1 MRLRA
6 TCYVALAAILFIG
19 FFPALSLTWSGSSEL
34 HTIMEAIATVLSA
47 TAGAMALVRYYGH
60 RKERWLLLAG
70 CGLLGAA
77 LHDTYHVIVTSSL
90 MAGRIPSILA
100 HQTPWS
106 GVTSRFYLSIFML
119 VSWLASERRSRRQ
132 KRVPDSTIYWHAGA
146 WMLASFLF
154 FALAPLPAHYHPE
167 FLVHRPA
174 ELIPALFF
182 VVTLFCH
189 LKKGAWKTD
198 LVEHWLILF
207 LIVSTLV
214 HLLYLPFS
222 GKLDAMHALAH
233 VLKILSYSF
242 VLVGLY
248 GNMYATFR
256 RERQLQNELELIVD
270 DRTRTLVETNR
281 TLQAEMVERKRAEEA
296 AGAANRAKSEFLA
309 NMSHEIRM
317 PMNGI
322 LGMIGLMLNDDL
334 TAGQRR
340 RGEIVQSSAEVLL
353 SLLNDILDLSKIEA
367 DKLELE
373 TADFDLR
380 TVVEGTA
387 DLMAVG
393 ALQRG
398 LELLCFIE
406 PDVPTRLRGDSSR
419 LRQVLLNLIGNAVKF
434 TERGEVSVRVR
445 LDAADNPP
453 KVRFEVSDTG
463 IGIPKDKT
471 SHLFHPFSQADASTT
486 RKYGGSGLGLSIVK
500 RLVEIMGGEVGFE
513 SQEGKGSCFWF
524 TALLQQQAAKRPSAL
539 SLPDR
544 RVLVVDDSSGSRKL
558 LAELLNFWR
567 ARHEQV
573 ADIDTAFARLQND
586 GSDFEAV
593 VADLE
598 TPLGGAARLLALM
611 QRDTKLRHT
620 PLIVLA
626 PTTNKTDEEQWRRL
640 GFAGRVAKPVKQ
652 GELGACLATV
662 LGYGPAPTVA
672 PTPAVQVRVNRE
684 QRARVRILM
693 VEDMVIN
700 QLVALGLLS
709 NLGFTADVAADG
721 REAIEALGNRDY
733 DLVLM
738 DCQLPEMDGYEATRL
753 IRQPNSP
760 VRNHSVPIVAMTAN
774 AMAGDR
780 EKCLAA
786 GMNGYLSKPVQASM
800 LEEAIE
806 QWTAAGG
813 PGREPLPLPAEIPSP
828 ATPAV
833 FDGEDLVERLMGN
846 EELARHVVRR
856 FLADLPEQFAALSQ
870 AVAAGDSGAVAQAAH
885 AIKGAA
891 ANTGGAQLRALAWKV
906 EQLGRAGDLAGA
918 AATLPDLSASFDSAQ
933 PIMQEFSRE

>member
-1 MRLRA
+1 
-6 TCYVALAAILFIG
+6 
-19 FFPALSLTWSGSSEL
+19 
-34 HTIMEAIATVLSA
+34 
-47 TAGAMALVRYYGH
+47 MALVRYYAH

-77 LHDTYHVIVTSSL
+77 FHDTYHAIVTSAL
-90 MAGRIPSILA
+90 MAGRIPSILS

-106 GVTSRFYLSIFML
+106 GVASRVYLSIFL
-119 VSWLASERRSRRQ
+119 LASWLTSERRRRRWRP
-132 KRVPDSTIYWHAGA
+132 KPVPDSTIYWHAGA
-146 WMLASFLF
+146 WMVASFLF
-154 FALAPLPAHYHPE
+154 FALAPLPAPYNPG
-167 FLVHRPA
+167 FPVHRPA

-182 VVTLFCH
+182 TATLFCH
-189 LKKGAWKTD
+189 LRNGAWKTD
-198 LVEHWLILF
+198 PVEHWLILF
-207 LIVSTLV
+207 LIVNTLE

-222 GKLDAMHALAH
+222 GQHDAMHALAH
-233 VLKILSYSF
+233 MLKILSYSF

-248 GNMYATFR
+248 GSMYATFR
-256 RERQLQNELELIVD
+256 RERQLQNQLELIVGE
-270 DRTRTLVETNR
+270 RTRRLVEINH

-322 LGMIGLMLNDDL
+322 LGMIGLMLNDNL
-334 TAGQRR
+334 TASQRR

-380 TVVEGTA
+380 SVVEGTA

-398 LELLCFIE
+398 LELLCYIE

-434 TERGEVSVRVR
+434 TERGEVSIRVR
-445 LDAADNPP
+445 LDTADSPS

-463 IGIPKDKT
+463 IGIPTDKA
-471 SHLFHPFSQADASTT
+471 SHLFRPFSQADASTT
-486 RKYGGSGLGLSIVK
+486 RKYGGTGLGLSIVK
-500 RLVEIMGGEVGFE
+500 RLVEIMGGQVGFE

-524 TALLQQQAAKRPSAL
+524 TALLQQQAATRPPAL
-539 SLPDR
+539 SLPER
-544 RVLVVDDSSGSRKL
+544 RVLVVDDSGGSRKL
-558 LAELLNFWR
+558 LADLLNFWH
-567 ARHEQV
+567 ARFEQA
-573 ADIDTAFARLQND
+573 ADIDAAFAMLQRD
-586 GSDFEAV
+586 GPEFEAV
-593 VADLE
+593 IADLE

-611 QRDTKLRHT
+611 HRDSRLRHT
-620 PLIVLA
+620 PVIVLA
-626 PTTNKTDEEQWRRL
+626 PTTNKTDAEQWRRL

-652 GELGACLATV
+652 GELGACLASV
-662 LGYGPAPTVA
+662 LGYGPAPGAASTLTA
-672 PTPAVQVRVNRE
+672 PQRMNRQ
-684 QRARVRILM
+684 QRAHVRILL

-709 NLGFTADVAADG
+709 SLGFTADVAADG

-753 IRQPNSP
+753 IRQPDSP

-786 GMNGYLSKPVQASM
+786 GMNGYLSKPVQAVK
-800 LEEAIE
+800 LEDAIE
-806 QWTAAGG
+806 QWTGAGG
-813 PGREPLPLPAEIPSP
+813 PVPAPLPLPLESRSP
-828 ATPAV
+828 AAPVV

-856 FLADLPEQFAALSQ
+856 FLADLPAQFAALSQ
-870 AVAAGDSGAVAQAAH
+870 AVGSGDSSAVTQAAH

-891 ANTGGAQLRALAWKV
+891 ANTGGAQLRELAWKV

-933 PIMQEFSRE
+933 PVMQKFGGE

>member
-1 MRLRA
+1 MRPSSELVPFRTAPARESRCLQSAVLSDPPAITHETLNRA
-6 TCYVALAAILFIG
+6 DKIGVPFRLGENPARQRGACYVAVAAILLLG
-19 FFPALSLTWSGSSEL
+19 YFPARSLTWSGSPEL
-34 HTIMEAIATVLSA
+34 HTIMESIATVLSV
-47 TAGAMALVRYYGH
+47 TAGTMALVRYYAH

-77 LHDTYHVIVTSSL
+77 FHDTYHVIVTSSL

-100 HQTPWS
+100 HQTSWS

-119 VSWLASERRSRRQ
+119 VSWLASERRKRRP
-132 KRVPDSTIYWHAGA
+132 KPVPDSTIYWHAGA
-146 WMLASFLF
+146 WMVASFLF
-154 FALAPLPAHYHPE
+154 FALAPLPAHYWPG
-167 FLVHRPA
+167 FPVHRPA

-182 VVTLFCH
+182 AVALFCH
-189 LKKGAWKTD
+189 LKKGAWKTG
-198 LVEHWLILF
+198 LVEHWLVLF
-207 LIVSTLV
+207 LIVSMLG

-222 GKLDAMHALAH
+222 GKLDALHALAH
-233 VLKILSYSF
+233 MLKILSYSF

-248 GNMYATFR
+248 GNMYTTFR
-256 RERQLQNELELIVD
+256 RERQLQNQLELIVEE
-270 DRTRTLVETNR
+270 RTRTLVETNR

-322 LGMIGLMLNDDL
+322 LGMIGLMLNDEL
-334 TAGQRR
+334 TAVQRR
-340 RGEIVQSSAEVLL
+340 RGEIVQNSAEVLL

-373 TADFDLR
+373 SADFDLR
-380 TVVEGTA
+380 GVVEGTA

-434 TERGEVSVRVR
+434 TERGEVSIRVR
-445 LDAADNPP
+445 LDAADSPP

-463 IGIPKDKT
+463 IGIPKDKA
-471 SHLFHPFSQADASTT
+471 SHLFRPFSQADASTT

-500 RLVEIMGGEVGFE
+500 RLVEIMGGEVGYQ

-524 TALLQQQAAKRPSAL
+524 TALLQQQTAKRPPAL

-544 RVLVVDDSSGSRKL
+544 RVLVVDDSGGSRKL

-567 ARHEQV
+567 ARYEQV
-573 ADIDTAFARLQND
+573 ADIDAAFARLQSD
-586 GSDFEAV
+586 GPDFEAV
-593 VADLE
+593 IVDLE
-598 TPLGGAARLLALM
+598 TPIGGAARLMSLM
-611 QRDTKLRHT
+611 HRDTKLRRT
-620 PLIVLA
+620 PVVVLA
-626 PTTNKTDEEQWRRL
+626 PTTDKTDSEQWRRL

-652 GELGACLATV
+652 GELGACLASV
-662 LGYGPAPTVA
+662 LGYGPAPGT
-672 PTPAVQVRVNRE
+672 PSTPAAPQRMNRE
-684 QRARVRILM
+684 QRARVRILL

-721 REAIEALGNRDY
+721 REAIEALGTRDY

-738 DCQLPEMDGYEATRL
+738 DCQLPEMDGYEATGL
-753 IRQPNSP
+753 IRQPDSP
-760 VRNHSVPIVAMTAN
+760 VRNHYVPIVAMTAN

-786 GMNGYLSKPVQASM
+786 GMNGYLSKPVQSAM
-800 LEEAIE
+800 LEDAIE

-813 PGREPLPLPAEIPSP
+813 PGRATTSVTPRKSQAPPSP
-828 ATPAV
+828 WCSMAKICW
-833 FDGEDLVERLMGN
+833 
-846 EELARHVVRR
+846 
-856 FLADLPEQFAALSQ
+856 
-870 AVAAGDSGAVAQAAH
+870 SG
-885 AIKGAA
+885 
-891 ANTGGAQLRALAWKV
+891 
-906 EQLGRAGDLAGA
+906 
-918 AATLPDLSASFDSAQ
+918 
-933 PIMQEFSRE
+933 